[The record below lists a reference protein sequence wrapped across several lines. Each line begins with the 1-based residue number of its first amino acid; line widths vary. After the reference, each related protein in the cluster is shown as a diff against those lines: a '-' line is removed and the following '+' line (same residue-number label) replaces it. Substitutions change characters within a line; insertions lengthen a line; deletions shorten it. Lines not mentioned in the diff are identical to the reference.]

1 MSVEQ
6 KVYNTPPPLGK
17 ARTLASLHKCCH
29 FSKPEKHLESIN
41 APLLELEPSQY
52 VLDELHILLRVADVL
67 MRNLILLADH
77 LDHKQ
82 KHRVGTCGQ
91 HVKMLQD
98 MVNAC
103 GVSFVISP
111 VSCLLKHM
119 LNTKLHNGLHQAT
132 DENGKA
138 VKGMYDWTS
147 LTRSQN
153 LKVFER
159 LPDKLVELLPDD
171 DAAQLSALWK
181 V

>member
-1 MSVEQ
+1 
-6 KVYNTPPPLGK
+6 
-17 ARTLASLHKCCH
+17 
-29 FSKPEKHLESIN
+29 
-41 APLLELEPSQY
+41 
-52 VLDELHILLRVADVL
+52 
-67 MRNLILLADH
+67 
-77 LDHKQ
+77 
-82 KHRVGTCGQ
+82 
-91 HVKMLQD
+91 MLQD

-119 LNTKLHNGLHQAT
+119 LNTKLHNGLPQAT

-147 LTRSQN
+147 LTRSRS
-153 LKVFER
+153 LKVSER

>member
-1 MSVEQ
+1 MVHSGKAREVHTNNACHSNILNEYPYRWDMSVEQ
-6 KVYNTPPPLGK
+6 EVYNTPPPLGK

-29 FSKPEKHLESIN
+29 FSKPEKHLGSIN
-41 APLLELEPSQY
+41 APLLDLEPSQY

-91 HVKMLQD
+91 HVKTLQD

-111 VSCLLKHM
+111 VGCLLEHM
-119 LNTKLHNGLHQAT
+119 LNTKLHNGLPFT
-132 DENGKA
+132 NRPLMRMGK
-138 VKGMYDWTS
+138 
-147 LTRSQN
+147 Q
-153 LKVFER
+153 
-159 LPDKLVELLPDD
+159 
-171 DAAQLSALWK
+171 
-181 V
+181 